1 MLTSFNHLEVIGNH
15 HVIFSTK
22 ICVLFIS
29 LAMQNPSILSISI
42 YVLKPLVVEGVFQTR
57 NLDFLHS
64 IGWMLFGHKGIYNY
78 RSIKQ
83 KMGRQKLGT
92 MVKHRMKCGLNG
104 FLTVYIILSFIIHNK
119 NWKQKT
125 SVQYM

>member
-15 HVIFSTK
+15 HIIFQLK

-42 YVLKPLVVEGVFQTR
+42 CVLKPVFQTR

-64 IGWMLFGHKGIYNY
+64 IG
-78 RSIKQ
+78 
-83 KMGRQKLGT
+83 
-92 MVKHRMKCGLNG
+92 
-104 FLTVYIILSFIIHNK
+104 
-119 NWKQKT
+119 
-125 SVQYM
+125 